1 MGLELTAVNGLP
13 VVEKITHLSHW
24 IQLPSDVLVHAIAM
38 AFSSGTG
45 IICKYQRD
53 VDLIVPVL
61 LDDRTETWEAEPNL
75 PIFGTCRENAYW
87 SKEQEE
93 KVLTW
98 SYRSELIE

>member
-61 LDDRTETWEAEPNL
+61 LDDRTEIWEADPNSRFL
-75 PIFGTCRENAYW
+75 
-87 SKEQEE
+87 
-93 KVLTW
+93 VLLKGM
-98 SYRSELIE
+98 SIGPKNRRKRF